1 LWLIEDSCDALG
13 GKYGDQMLGSFG
25 DISTFSFYPAHHIT
39 TGEGGAVLIKR
50 VHHKRVVESM
60 RDWGRDCWCLPGCDN
75 TCQKRFSWS
84 LGELPFGYDHKY
96 IYSHLGYNLKSG
108 DVQAAIGIEQ
118 LKRLNTFTEIRK
130 KNWEY
135 LNRELQCLKEFLILP
150 EPTLKSDPS
159 WFGFAITLRE
169 ESPVDRN
176 QIIQILEKNKI
187 GTRLL
192 FGGNLLRQPAFLHTQ
207 RRVIGELKNTDKI
220 MNDTFWI
227 GVWPGISIEMLDYMI
242 DSLIK
247 AIILAGGFG
256 TRILEETA
264 TKPKPMVLLDDKP
277 IIWHLMHSFAIQGVS
292 QFIIASG
299 YLGGIIEEWV
309 RDLKTDWDIVVL
321 DTGEKTQTGGRIK
334 RCIEFGQDE
343 RYFLTYGDGL
353 GNINLEKLL
362 AHHSFMQRRAT
373 VTSVRPPARFGVLQK
388 ENGLVTHFGE
398 KRQSDVD
405 WINGGYFVIERKVS
419 ELILGDEDSFESD
432 VMPLMARDG
441 ELAAYEHEGFWQP
454 MDTLRDRNDLANLAT
469 RLPPPWL
476 QQN

>member
-1 LWLIEDSCDALG
+1 
-13 GKYGDQMLGSFG
+13 M
-25 DISTFSFYPAHHIT
+25 
-39 TGEGGAVLIKR
+39 
-50 VHHKRVVESM
+50 
-60 RDWGRDCWCLPGCDN
+60 
-75 TCQKRFSWS
+75 
-84 LGELPFGYDHKY
+84 
-96 IYSHLGYNLKSG
+96 
-108 DVQAAIGIEQ
+108 
-118 LKRLNTFTEIRK
+118 
-130 KNWEY
+130 
-135 LNRELQCLKEFLILP
+135 
-150 EPTLKSDPS
+150 
-159 WFGFAITLRE
+159 
-169 ESPVDRN
+169 
-176 QIIQILEKNKI
+176 
-187 GTRLL
+187 
-192 FGGNLLRQPAFLHTQ
+192 
-207 RRVIGELKNTDKI
+207 
-220 MNDTFWI
+220 
-227 GVWPGISIEMLDYMI
+227 
-242 DSLIK
+242 K

-419 ELILGDEDSFESD
+419 ELISSDEDSFESD
-432 VMPLMARDG
+432 IMPLMARDG

-454 MDTLRDRNDLANLAT
+454 MDTLRDRNDLANLT
-469 RLPPPWL
+469 MRLPPPWL